1 MTGSKVALVT
11 GAGSGIGRASARAL
25 YQAGYSL
32 VLAGRREDALTST
45 VQEDWSDERYLV
57 VPTDVTNANQVRT
70 LFEQLVAKFG
80 RLDVLFNNAGM
91 GSPPTDV
98 GDIDPAVFQKVMDTN
113 VTGSFL
119 CTQQAWKLMKAQGG
133 GRIINNGS
141 LSAHVPR
148 PLSMP
153 YTTAKHAIS
162 GLTKSINLDGRAL
175 GISGTQIDI
184 GNAESPMT
192 ARMSE
197 GVPQP
202 NGQRLVEPIMK
213 VEVVADSVVYIANLP
228 LDVSLPSMSIVARE
242 MPFVGRG

>member
-1 MTGSKVALVT
+1 
-11 GAGSGIGRASARAL
+11 
-25 YQAGYSL
+25 
-32 VLAGRREDALTST
+32 
-45 VQEDWSDERYLV
+45 
-57 VPTDVTNANQVRT
+57 
-70 LFEQLVAKFG
+70 
-80 RLDVLFNNAGM
+80 
-91 GSPPTDV
+91 
-98 GDIDPAVFQKVMDTN
+98 
-113 VTGSFL
+113 
-119 CTQQAWKLMKAQGG
+119 
-133 GRIINNGS
+133 
-141 LSAHVPR
+141 
-148 PLSMP
+148 MP

-228 LDVSLPSMSIVARE
+228 LDVSLPSMSIMARE